1 MTAQYRNR
9 VESVLEMSVS
19 ATNTTLKVPEADGLK
34 FPAASSDDFL
44 PMQPWFPLVL
54 DNEAG
59 DFEIVHVNAHATD
72 MGSMS
77 AQDFTVSRGR
87 EGTTARAWPAGTRV
101 MLALTAKAVEE
112 MQLHAAEDF
121 SDMATKTWVQGYI
134 TSLDGNN
141 IGY

>member
-9 VESVLEMSVS
+9 VESVLLMDIS
-19 ATNTTLKVPEADGLK
+19 ASTTLLRVPVADGMK

-44 PMQPWFPLVL
+44 PMTPWFPLVL
-54 DNEAG
+54 ENDAG
-59 DFEIVHVNAHATD
+59 DFEIVHVQSHVTD
-72 MGSMS
+72 SGDMS
-77 AQDFTVSRGR
+77 AQDFTVARGC

-121 SDMATKTWVQGYI
+121 SDMATKTWVQDYI
-134 TSLDGNN
+134 ASLDGNN